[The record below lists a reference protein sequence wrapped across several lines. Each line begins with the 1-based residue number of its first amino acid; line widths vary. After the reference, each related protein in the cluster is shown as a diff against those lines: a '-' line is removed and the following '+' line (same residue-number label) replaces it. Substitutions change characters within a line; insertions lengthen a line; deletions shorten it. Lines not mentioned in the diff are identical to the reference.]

1 MTRALVLLAVWVGC
15 ASGAERWTRLTSP
28 QFELYTTAGEKKG
41 TETILYFEQVR
52 SFFSHVVPAT
62 NKAGE
67 TPVRI
72 VLFRSETQFKPYA
85 PSEVAAAYYQPGRDR
100 DYIVMGDSDPEHL
113 HIAIHEYMHLIVQH
127 SHLKLP
133 LWMNEGLADVYST
146 LKPMGKKA
154 MIGDLIPG
162 DVQVLQ
168 NQKWMTFDALT
179 QVDHQSQAYNEKN
192 RAGTFYAESWALVH
206 MLFLSPEYAPKFPAF
221 LVAISSGKSAA
232 EACQEAYGRSSAEV
246 FKDLQMY
253 FHRNRLFGA
262 TFNVSLSKS
271 EEEAE
276 ASPIDAL
283 DSEIVLADILA
294 ASGKRD
300 QANEAYRRLAAA
312 RPNDPDIPRAMG
324 YLALQGNDREKTLE
338 DFEAAFSKG
347 GHDPQMCFDLALL
360 EREKDRVSP
369 KAVASLQ
376 RALEVKPDYLEAR
389 LELGLT
395 QINMQKLSEA
405 LATLLAIKKVD
416 GEHAPA
422 LFNALTF
429 IYLRLQSPEEARKYA
444 NLALKWDRT
453 EEDKR
458 RTQDLLRYL
467 NPAVDA
473 PSPRSAP
480 VNSDGE
486 RPALARREPAETVA
500 EPLPGK
506 PVEKVDRIEGTARDI
521 DCAGKRLVIEAA
533 GKSVSFEMPDPDK
546 IFIRHQGAKVFDF
559 TCGPQ
564 KPFPIAV
571 EYVPAER
578 EQPGIRGRVRTLEF

>member
-1 MTRALVLLAVWVGC
+1 
-15 ASGAERWTRLTSP
+15 
-28 QFELYTTAGEKKG
+28 
-41 TETILYFEQVR
+41 
-52 SFFSHVVPAT
+52 
-62 NKAGE
+62 
-67 TPVRI
+67 
-72 VLFRSETQFKPYA
+72 
-85 PSEVAAAYYQPGRDR
+85 
-100 DYIVMGDSDPEHL
+100 
-113 HIAIHEYMHLIVQH
+113 
-127 SHLKLP
+127 
-133 LWMNEGLADVYST
+133 
-146 LKPMGKKA
+146 
-154 MIGDLIPG
+154 
-162 DVQVLQ
+162 
-168 NQKWMTFDALT
+168 
-179 QVDHQSQAYNEKN
+179 
-192 RAGTFYAESWALVH
+192 
-206 MLFLSPEYAPKFPAF
+206 
-221 LVAISSGKSAA
+221 
-232 EACQEAYGRSSAEV
+232 
-246 FKDLQMY
+246 
-253 FHRNRLFGA
+253 
-262 TFNVSLSKS
+262 
-271 EEEAE
+271 
-276 ASPIDAL
+276 
-283 DSEIVLADILA
+283 
-294 ASGKRD
+294 
-300 QANEAYRRLAAA
+300 
-312 RPNDPDIPRAMG
+312 MG
-324 YLALQGNDREKTLE
+324 YLALQGNDRKRLWRILRRRFLE
-338 DFEAAFSKG
+338 G

-376 RALEVKPDYLEAR
+376 RALEVKPDHLEAR

-444 NLALKWDRT
+444 DLALKWDRT

-458 RTQDLLRYL
+458 RTQDLLRYP
-467 NPAVDA
+467 NPTVDA

-506 PVEKVDRIEGTARDI
+506 PVEKVDRIEGTAKDI

-533 GKSVSFEMPDPDK
+533 GKSVSFKMPDPDK
-546 IFIRHQGAKVFDF
+546 IFIHHQGSKVFDF

-578 EQPGIRGRVRTLEF
+578 EEPGIRGRVRTLEF